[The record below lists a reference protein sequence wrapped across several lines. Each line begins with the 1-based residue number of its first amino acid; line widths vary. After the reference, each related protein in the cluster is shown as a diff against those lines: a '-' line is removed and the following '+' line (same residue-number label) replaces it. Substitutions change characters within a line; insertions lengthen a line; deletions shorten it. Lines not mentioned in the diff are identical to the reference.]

1 MSLILIDIVLLL
13 FIRGQYLIDLI
24 WMIFILIIMVS
35 SLFSFW
41 LLISVQ
47 RRRVY
52 QSSEFCYKSGE
63 VKRSIL
69 KLLNKLEAL
78 QTSLTLNG

>member
-24 WMIFILIIMVS
+24 WMIFILIIKVS

-52 QSSEFCYKSGE
+52 QSSEFCDKPRE

-69 KLLNKLEAL
+69 KLLNKLKAL

>member
-1 MSLILIDIVLLL
+1 MSLILIDILLLL

-24 WMIFILIIMVS
+24 SFIFILIIKLT
-35 SLFSFW
+35 LFSNW

-47 RRRVY
+47 TIWVY
-52 QSSEFCYKSGE
+52 QSSEFCDKPRE

-69 KLLNKLEAL
+69 KLLDKLKAL
-78 QTSLTLNG
+78 

>member
-1 MSLILIDIVLLL
+1 MSLILIDILLLL

-24 WMIFILIIMVS
+24 SFIFILIIKLS
-35 SLFSFW
+35 CLFSNW

-47 RRRVY
+47 TIWVY
-52 QSSEFCYKSGE
+52 QSSEFCDKPRE

-69 KLLNKLEAL
+69 KLLDKLKAL
-78 QTSLTLNG
+78 

>member
-13 FIRGQYLIDLI
+13 FIWGQYLIDLI
-24 WMIFILIIMVS
+24 CLIFILIIKVT
-35 SLFSFW
+35 LFSFW

-47 RRRVY
+47 TIWVY
-52 QSSEFCYKSGE
+52 QSSELCDKSRE

-69 KLLNKLEAL
+69 KLLNKLKAL
-78 QTSLTLNG
+78 QTSLILNS